1 MSEEVV
7 DSTVVTRIARRR
19 ALPGHEHAYEENVRE
34 MFERMKEHQGFAGAE
49 IIPPE
54 SPGCA
59 YQVVVNFDSEADL
72 AAWDN
77 SGDRRAIFAKMR
89 DHAEGE
95 PQHRRLNALEE
106 WFVGP
111 SVPATTKPP
120 RWKTAIVTW
129 MGIWPLASL
138 FIWLGG
144 FWNPGFKNLPFLAT
158 TAVNVA
164 LIVLTMTFLVAPV
177 LTKLMRPFL
186 VGKPQ
191 TD

>member
-7 DSTVVTRIARRR
+7 DSTAVTRIARRR
-19 ALPGHEHAYEENVRE
+19 ALPGREHAYEANVRE
-34 MFERMKEHQGFAGAE
+34 MFDLMKHHHGFAGAE
-49 IIPPE
+49 IIPPT

-72 AAWDN
+72 AAWDG
-77 SGDRRAIFAKMR
+77 SPDRKAIFSKMH
-89 DHAEGE
+89 DNAEGE
-95 PQHRRLNALEE
+95 PEHRRLNAMEE

-111 SVPATTKPP
+111 SVPANTKPP

-129 MGIWPLASL
+129 LGIWPLASL
-138 FIWLGG
+138 FIWLAS
-144 FWNPGFKNLPFLAT
+144 FWNPGFERVPFLAT
-158 TAVNVA
+158 TAINVA
-164 LIVLTMTFLVAPV
+164 LIVLSMTFLVAPV

-186 VGKPQ
+186 VGRPR